1 MRDTGGEKDSTPRLY
16 LSGSEGHLAMLAFA
30 QLSELVEDGGQ
41 LFRQGR
47 VWATELI
54 LWGTKTESKWLPSAR
69 RKQASTHPH
78 LGGGVQLPQVRQ
90 LLSSL
95 SIPSTA

>member
-69 RKQASTHPH
+69 RKQASTHPQ
-78 LGGGVQLPQVRQ
+78 LGGRGAATPSQTAAQLSEHP
-90 LLSSL
+90 
-95 SIPSTA
+95 